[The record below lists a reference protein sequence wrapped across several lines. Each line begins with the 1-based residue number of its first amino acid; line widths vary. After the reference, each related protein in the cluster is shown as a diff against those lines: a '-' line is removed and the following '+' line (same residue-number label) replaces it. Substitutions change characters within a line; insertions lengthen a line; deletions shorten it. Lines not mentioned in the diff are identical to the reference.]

1 MKKKKQT
8 DANVVE
14 YLSAVSQFAEDN
26 KTHKPK
32 QQTAVEW
39 LENELKK
46 IPFIKPQDAFEQAKA
61 MEKQR
66 IEQSWVAALDYAI
79 TNVKGYNNLTS
90 KDAFEQYYN
99 ETYNKE

>member
-1 MKKKKQT
+1 MK
-8 DANVVE
+8 
-14 YLSAVSQFAEDN
+14 
-26 KTHKPK
+26 
-32 QQTAVEW
+32 QTAVEW
-39 LENELKK
+39 LMEELSKNGSGAVRT
-46 IPFIKPQDAFEQAKA
+46 FVDLFEQAKA

-99 ETYNKE
+99 ETYNK